1 MDEILASLEH
11 VQGNLLRTLALEE
24 ATSARWLW
32 ASMGCCFLLL
42 IYLSFRFVLER
53 RKGKD
58 LRPDA
63 SVQQGP
69 EAEGGELLGTAVSV
83 SSADLEPPVSES
95 VVSDRI
101 LPGEPDRKVGTEAE
115 LDKRMV
121 TPSVAEEPAENLLER
136 LRGRLTK
143 THDQLIGRL
152 DQILLRTRSDEQEWL
167 EELEEVLV
175 TADLGVKTSYELLGE
190 VQKEIAKK
198 PLGPQELKGTLR
210 QKIRSMLDME
220 GPAWVTDQAKPFVI
234 MVVGVNGVGKTTTI
248 GKLAARLKNNDRKVM
263 LVAADT
269 FRAAAI
275 EQLQIWSDRVGADF
289 IKHKPES
296 DPSAVVFDAMQAAK
310 SRNTDLVV
318 VDTAGRLHTKTNLM
332 EELKKVKRII
342 NREMEGAPHEI
353 LLVVDATTGQN
364 AINQAKTFD
373 EALGVTGIILT
384 KLDGTAKGGVIV
396 GIAHELKLP
405 VRFIGIG
412 EGVEDLREFD
422 PDLFLEAVFSEPEDG
437 WVH

>member
-1 MDEILASLEH
+1 
-11 VQGNLLRTLALEE
+11 
-24 ATSARWLW
+24 
-32 ASMGCCFLLL
+32 
-42 IYLSFRFVLER
+42 
-53 RKGKD
+53 
-58 LRPDA
+58 
-63 SVQQGP
+63 
-69 EAEGGELLGTAVSV
+69 
-83 SSADLEPPVSES
+83 
-95 VVSDRI
+95 
-101 LPGEPDRKVGTEAE
+101 
-115 LDKRMV
+115 
-121 TPSVAEEPAENLLER
+121 
-136 LRGRLTK
+136 
-143 THDQLIGRL
+143 
-152 DQILLRTRSDEQEWL
+152 
-167 EELEEVLV
+167 
-175 TADLGVKTSYELLGE
+175 
-190 VQKEIAKK
+190 
-198 PLGPQELKGTLR
+198 
-210 QKIRSMLDME
+210 MLDIE
-220 GPAWVTDQAKPFVI
+220 APAWGTDQAKPFVI

-248 GKLAARLKNNDRKVM
+248 GKLAARLKSNDRKVM

-275 EQLQIWSDRVGADF
+275 EQLQIWSDRVGTDF

-342 NREMEGAPHEI
+342 SREMEGAPHEI

-373 EALGVTGIILT
+373 EALGVTGVILT

-422 PDLFLEAVFSEPEDG
+422 ADLFLEAVFAEPEDG

>member
-1 MDEILASLEH
+1 MVE
-11 VQGNLLRTLALEE
+11 
-24 ATSARWLW
+24 RWR
-32 ASMGCCFLLL
+32 G
-42 IYLSFRFVLER
+42 
-53 RKGKD
+53 KGD
-58 LRPDA
+58 RPDL
-63 SVQQGP
+63 SMQPGH
-69 EAEGGELLGTAVSV
+69 EAAGSESLPAGGAVSSV
-83 SSADLEPPVSES
+83 PLEAPRSEP
-95 VVSDRI
+95 VVSDPI
-101 LPGEPDRKVGTEAE
+101 LPEEPGRKVGTETVPEERLAA
-115 LDKRMV
+115 
-121 TPSVAEEPAENLLER
+121 PSVREEPGENLLER

-152 DQILLRTRSDEQEWL
+152 DQILLRTRSDEQDLL

-190 VQKEIAKK
+190 VQKEIQKK
-198 PLGPQELKGTLR
+198 PLHPVELKGTLR
-210 QKIRSMLDME
+210 QKIRSMLDVQAHAFE
-220 GPAWVTDQAKPFVI
+220 TDQAKPFVI

-275 EQLQIWSDRVGADF
+275 EQLEIWADRAGTDF
-289 IKHKPES
+289 VKHKPES
-296 DPSAVVFDAMQAAK
+296 DPSAVVYDAMQAAR
-310 SRNTDLVV
+310 SRDTDLVV

-332 EELKKVKRII
+332 EELKKVKRIMS
-342 NREMEGAPHEI
+342 REMEGAPHEI

-364 AINQAKTFD
+364 AINQARTFD
-373 EALGVTGIILT
+373 EALGVTGIVLT

-412 EGVEDLREFD
+412 ESVDDLREFD
-422 PDLFLEAVFSEPEDG
+422 AELFLEAVFAEPEDG
-437 WVH
+437 LVH